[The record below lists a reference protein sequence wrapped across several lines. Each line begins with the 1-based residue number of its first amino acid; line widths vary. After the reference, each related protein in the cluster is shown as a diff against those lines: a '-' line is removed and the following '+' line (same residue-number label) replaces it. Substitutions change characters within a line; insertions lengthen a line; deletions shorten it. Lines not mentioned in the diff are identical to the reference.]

1 MDEEINGA
9 AAGDDD
15 ESSSTSVSVEDRVE
29 DRLPI
34 TVMGHSLGGAVVSCL
49 PASLGPAPRG
59 DGIVSSV
66 LVMAPALDMSF
77 APLSM

>member
-1 MDEEINGA
+1 MLLLVMVMRLALLTVEDS
-9 AAGDDD
+9 DDD
-15 ESSSTSVSVEDRVE
+15 ASASVE

-66 LVMAPALDMSF
+66 LVMAPALDMAF